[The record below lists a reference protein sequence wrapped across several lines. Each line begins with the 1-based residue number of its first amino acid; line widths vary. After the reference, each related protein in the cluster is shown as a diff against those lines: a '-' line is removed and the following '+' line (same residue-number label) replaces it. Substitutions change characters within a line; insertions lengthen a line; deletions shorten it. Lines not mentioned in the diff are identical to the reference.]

1 MSAAADVVP
10 GGAPGR
16 RVPGRAWLA
25 VLAVAL
31 ALRLAVVA
39 VSPPR
44 IFMPDGIAY
53 EAIGRGL
60 HEGRGYGLQTQRAPG
75 YPTLVAGVYAL
86 LGPDLTRLRVAE
98 AVLGT
103 ATVGVVGA
111 AGAALFGGPAG
122 LVAAALAAIHP
133 VMALLP
139 VTQYSENLLLLLVAL
154 AFAAAFA
161 AWRRG
166 GLWRWAL
173 TGLAYGLALLVRPNL
188 VSMAPGLVLGLAF
201 ALRRQG
207 RPWLAPVLVTGL
219 AAALVLA
226 PWVVRCHRLHDRWFF
241 VSTGGG
247 ASFWLGNNAAMT
259 GASDQLVTYPPELMR
274 ELTALPSPAS
284 RESLFYERGKDFVC
298 GNPGRAARLYLAKLG
313 NLFALHPETATRSS
327 FMNAGARVGQ
337 GVVSALL
344 FLGALLALRRWR
356 STPALWPMVGAIATF
371 ALVSAAYFTVFR
383 YRLPFEP
390 LLLWMAGL
398 GWASAFVR
406 PARAGQAPGEPR

>member
-1 MSAAADVVP
+1 VSAVRVAAP
-10 GGAPGR
+10 APPTGR
-16 RVPGRAWLA
+16 RVPRRAWLA
-25 VLAVAL
+25 VLALAL
-31 ALRLAVVA
+31 VLRLAVVA

-53 EAIGRGL
+53 EAIGRAL
-60 HEGRGYGLQTQRAPG
+60 HEGRGYGLQTQRPPG
-75 YPTLVAGVYAL
+75 YPTLVAGVYSL
-86 LGPDLTRLRVAE
+86 LGPDLTRLRLVE

-133 VMALLP
+133 VMTLLP
-139 VTQYSENLLLLLVAL
+139 ATQYSENLLLLLVTL

-188 VSMAPGLVLGLAF
+188 VTMVPGLVLGLAL
-201 ALRRQG
+201 ALRHQG
-207 RPWLAPVLVTGL
+207 RPWLAPVLLTGL
-219 AAALVLA
+219 AAALTVA
-226 PWVVRCHRLHDRWFF
+226 PWVVRCHRVHDRWFF

-284 RESLFYERGKDFVC
+284 RESLFYERGKDFVR

-327 FMNAGARVGQ
+327 FMNAGARIGQ

-398 GWASAFVR
+398 GWAGVLAR
-406 PARAGQAPGEPR
+406 PAPAGQAPGEPR